1 MATFHEKYFI
11 KCGITLIKKSEAVYT
26 MIIFSFKKKKIYI
39 E

>member
-11 KCGITLIKKSEAVYT
+11 KCEITLIEKSAAVYT
-26 MIIFSFKKKKIYI
+26 MIIFSLKKKKIYI

>member
-11 KCGITLIKKSEAVYT
+11 KCGITLIKKSAAVYT
-26 MIIFSFKKKKIYI
+26 MIIFSLKKKKIYI